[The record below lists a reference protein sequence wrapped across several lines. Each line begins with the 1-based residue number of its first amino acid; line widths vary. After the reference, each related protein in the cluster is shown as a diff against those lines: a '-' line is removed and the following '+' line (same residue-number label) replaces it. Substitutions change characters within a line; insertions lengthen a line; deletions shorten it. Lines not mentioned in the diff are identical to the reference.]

1 MATIQE
7 ILYELNTFADV
18 VAKKLYFDEHFK
30 YIIEEILSLDENERE
45 HYIERITSAFDG
57 TRLKGTIRK
66 AIDNQID
73 GHTRQETKSKIA
85 EFTNADV
92 SNMMDA
98 KGNILYTTSHTTDIL
113 LASTVVKLIID
124 TMTEQSY
131 FVKMPWV
138 SLTNEFNLPLMTN
151 GNTHIYYPYD
161 NVNRTLLKKT
171 LNDYVFRS
179 EKHWSGLDDVVEAV
193 AYHDKID
200 MYKEWMISLPL
211 WDGIDRVT
219 DPQTNW
225 VVKYLKAAPGAWS
238 AAWARMLP
246 LSQVWRCFEPGCM
259 QRYYFAL
266 EGNQNIGKT
275 SFCKALLPQ
284 NPHNNDTSYWYIS
297 TTLKTIDKDFLQI
310 IAPGAVIEFSDLDMN
325 RFNLNDWKRLITD
338 TEISFRSPY
347 GRFVNHHPRR
357 SITIVT
363 TNEHRYLRD
372 PTGETRAIPIRSLL
386 DTNNF
391 IDHKAFRA
399 EYPQILAQIKEQYY
413 LKGIKPFLTSEENAL
428 QQEQIEVRD
437 AIHEWLEWEHI
448 EEMIDLNTQYENQ
461 VTIKDVI
468 NYVCVGKGISDMQI
482 NQAMRNRYGQVL
494 RKMGY
499 ETERKKISGKTVVVY
514 TKQ

>member
-1 MATIQE
+1 MTTIKE
-7 ILYELNTFADV
+7 ALFELNSIADV
-18 VAKKLYFDEHFK
+18 LAKKQYLDDHLADIIDE
-30 YIIEEILSLDENERE
+30 LLALDSYECER
-45 HYIERITSAFDG
+45 YIERILGVFNG
-57 TRLKGTIRK
+57 TRLKGGIKRV
-66 AIDNQID
+66 IDSALAN
-73 GHTRQETKSKIA
+73 RSKQEAKSKIGS
-85 EFTNADV
+85 FTDV
-92 SNMMDA
+92 DLSEMMDE
-98 KGNILYTTSHTTDIL
+98 KGNIAYTVSHATDIL
-113 LASTVVKLIID
+113 LGSPVVKLVID

-131 FVKMPWV
+131 FIKMPWV

-179 EKHWSGLDDVVEAV
+179 EKHWTGLDDVVEAV
-193 AYHDKID
+193 SHYEKID
-200 MYKEWMISLPL
+200 MYKEWMISLPP
-211 WDGIDRVT
+211 WDSIDRIT

-246 LSQVWRCFEPGCM
+246 LSQTWRCFEPGCM

-284 NPHNNDTSYWYIS
+284 NPHNIDTSYWYVS
-297 TTLKTIDKDFLQI
+297 TTIKTIDKDFLQL

-325 RFNLNDWKRLITD
+325 RFNLNDFKRLTTE
-338 TEISFRSPY
+338 TEISFRAPY
-347 GRFVNHHPRR
+347 GRFVNHHPKR

-372 PTGETRAIPIRSLL
+372 PTGETRAIPIKSLL

-391 IDHKAFRA
+391 IDHKAFRL

-413 LKGIKPFLTSEENAL
+413 LKGVKPFLTESENAL

-437 AIHEWLEWEHI
+437 AIHEWMEYEHI
-448 EEMIDLNTQYENQ
+448 ETMTGLNPHYENEI
-461 VTIKDVI
+461 TIKDIV
-468 NYVCVGKGISDMQI
+468 NYVCGAAGVSELQI
-482 NQAMRNRYGQVL
+482 NQGVRNRYGQVL

-499 ETERKKISGKTVVVY
+499 EAVRKKIGGKTMVVY
-514 TKQ
+514 QK